1 MVDERQS
8 GCDGILDKRIG
19 DHAALAKKYNLE
31 LVAGTFF
38 YTTYTTIT
46 ENLVCLF
53 STCTGEPFLGITDGP
68 ECSK

>member
-19 DHAALAKKYNLE
+19 DHAALAEKYNLE

-38 YTTYTTIT
+38 YTTYTAIT
-46 ENLVCLF
+46 EDLVLLFFNLHRRAI
-53 STCTGEPFLGITDGP
+53 LGNN
-68 ECSK
+68 